1 MELKDYIGKSII
13 IGLTY
18 LDHEEQFIKREQFYG
33 EIIRFDDK
41 GIDILL
47 NNSDRIFSLPPEKDA
62 IEVAEPGEYKFH
74 STGEVIIDPD
84 FLSVWTIKKPK
95 PEN

>member
-1 MELKDYIGKSII
+1 MELNSYVGKSII

-18 LDHEEQFIKREQFYG
+18 LDYEGQFIKREELYG
-33 EIIRFDDK
+33 KIIRFDNN

-47 NNSDRIFSLPPEKDA
+47 NNSDRVFNLPPDKDA
-62 IEVAEPGEYKFH
+62 IKVAEPGEYRFK
-74 STGEVIIDPD
+74 STGEVIVDPD

-95 PEN
+95 T